1 MWEKIQNKL
10 KGFAGAL
17 LEPLIILSLA
27 GMILIVGY
35 ILALEFMPETLQLVG
50 NFIMQVFLDV
60 GFTNLPVIFCIGLTV
75 GLSKKKKGDA
85 AILGIASLMV
95 FLFSNHTWL
104 DWNGMLAEP
113 IEDLGLAGT
122 GQSTVLGL
130 QIVDMGVFMGVLLG
144 CMNAFFMNKLGEVKF
159 DGIFSMFGGATLA
172 TLVAIIFAMVFGVAA
187 CYFWPAVDAG
197 ITALAGF
204 LANSGNIGLFLYGFL
219 YRLLISTG
227 LHHMLYMPLYYTQ
240 LGGTAVV
247 NGVSYAGADVIFMA
261 EFTNID
267 AVTVMDES
275 IKWKFC
281 GFPQMCGSIAA
292 TLAFLRT
299 ASPDQR
305 DKVKK
310 LLLPALMLVLV
321 VGITEP
327 FEFSFMFTAPLLWL
341 AHSILD
347 GASQV
352 LIFVLGNRMSIDGGL
367 LDAVIDVILL
377 PMDLTHAWVLVPA
390 AIVTIIVWY
399 FVFVF
404 LIRRFHFIVP
414 GQPGYDFSG
423 ADFLEEREA
432 RSNDEDPLA
441 ASAASAV
448 EPVGAGM
455 DEIDY
460 VIEGLGGADNIE
472 FVTNCVTRLRVDVKD
487 LSLLNED
494 MINHLRNSGIVKK
507 GNNVQVIIG
516 VTVPD
521 VRARVCERLGMDY

>member
-1 MWEKIQNKL
+1 
-10 KGFAGAL
+10 
-17 LEPLIILSLA
+17 
-27 GMILIVGY
+27 
-35 ILALEFMPETLQLVG
+35 
-50 NFIMQVFLDV
+50 
-60 GFTNLPVIFCIGLTV
+60 
-75 GLSKKKKGDA
+75 
-85 AILGIASLMV
+85 
-95 FLFSNHTWL
+95 
-104 DWNGMLAEP
+104 
-113 IEDLGLAGT
+113 
-122 GQSTVLGL
+122 
-130 QIVDMGVFMGVLLG
+130 
-144 CMNAFFMNKLGEVKF
+144 
-159 DGIFSMFGGATLA
+159 
-172 TLVAIIFAMVFGVAA
+172 
-187 CYFWPAVDAG
+187 
-197 ITALAGF
+197 
-204 LANSGNIGLFLYGFL
+204 
-219 YRLLISTG
+219 
-227 LHHMLYMPLYYTQ
+227 
-240 LGGTAVV
+240 
-247 NGVSYAGADVIFMA
+247 
-261 EFTNID
+261 
-267 AVTVMDES
+267 
-275 IKWKFC
+275 
-281 GFPQMCGSIAA
+281 MCGCIAA

-414 GQPGYDFSG
+414 GQPDYDFSG

-441 ASAASAV
+441 ASAAPAV

-460 VIEGLGGADNIE
+460 VSEGLGGADNIE

>member
-377 PMDLTHAWVLVPA
+377 PMDLTHVWVLVPA

-448 EPVGAGM
+448 ELVGAGM

-487 LSLLNED
+487 LSLLNEE